1 MLHNNEH
8 ALSRWTLDYNY
19 FARIIAAVGRGQQM
33 CLLTVTQV
41 SSLLVCVW
49 LTAVWVE
56 PRADSRDYYS
66 YCPERNSAK
75 SALSLVCCSC
85 TTDWRAFRVSD
96 NTARTHTQTSY
107 RALSWPCTGP
117 QHLRWHW
124 SLHWVLL
131 FLCWPATW
139 KKWTQEDYSWA
150 DFLKQLIL
158 PSSKCSSNC
167 NIQIIQYT
175 IFHKTHNT

>member
-1 MLHNNEH
+1 MVTRPNSGRVYVHNYSHKVHMLHNNEH

-56 PRADSRDYYS
+56 SRADSRDYYS

-96 NTARTHTQTSY
+96 NTARTHT
-107 RALSWPCTGP
+107 
-117 QHLRWHW
+117 
-124 SLHWVLL
+124 
-131 FLCWPATW
+131 
-139 KKWTQEDYSWA
+139 D
-150 DFLKQLIL
+150 IL
-158 PSSKCSSNC
+158 PSPFMALYRTSASALALKFALGFTVPLLAC
-167 NIQIIQYT
+167 NVEEMDTGGLFLGRFSQAADTPQ
-175 IFHKTHNT
+175 F